1 MPHVHSAEA
10 LSRRRARAIA
20 LGFARPSLP
29 RWSHNVSRRL
39 HTVGKSLAFHE
50 KHCNLVGRT
59 VHNASVASALA
70 KPLIAPEEYRAA
82 RSAHRA
88 AGLAKHANWVGDAH
102 DIVWHSD
109 PWASSLPHS
118 GTSPPSG
125 ASPLRD
131 DLGVGSSSR
140 YIASLESLI
149 QVQNNTIMV
158 LSSELESWRHR
169 GSARD
174 GDQAMAR
181 LAGILGD
188 ALDSRSSKLLA
199 DFTFDIDK
207 KFHEL
212 RTMVHSSAHGSDAH
226 SLLVGPHDAE
236 LTQEE
241 VVHVPLVFSQEN
253 HLADNKQ
260 NIGALATSAT
270 GPKPPEV
277 NLSDANFKAL
287 EEILVASCKASAEQI
302 AAHLRD
308 SERRPLS
315 AQT

>member
-82 RSAHRA
+82 RSAHRS

-158 LSSELESWRHR
+158 LSSELESWRHW

-199 DFTFDIDK
+199 DFT
-207 KFHEL
+207 
-212 RTMVHSSAHGSDAH
+212 
-226 SLLVGPHDAE
+226 
-236 LTQEE
+236 
-241 VVHVPLVFSQEN
+241 
-253 HLADNKQ
+253 
-260 NIGALATSAT
+260 
-270 GPKPPEV
+270 
-277 NLSDANFKAL
+277 
-287 EEILVASCKASAEQI
+287 
-302 AAHLRD
+302 
-308 SERRPLS
+308 
-315 AQT
+315 